1 MLRQDVELSEEAK
14 VHGCLTLWLIGTV
27 LAVIRLIIVIVGG
40 GFELWTDIFGPRWHL
55 GVSTVLGLTNLIF
68 LFAIWKWKK
77 WGVFGL
83 TTSVVIS
90 IAVNLSGGLRI
101 TYVLGPIVGIIILV
115 ALVKPRWYLFT

>member
-27 LAVIRLIIVIVGG
+27 LSVVQLIMVIVGG
-40 GFELWTDIFGPRWHL
+40 GSQLWADILGPRWHL
-55 GVSTVLGLTNLIF
+55 GVSIVLSLTNLIF

-83 TTSVVIS
+83 TASIVIN
-90 IAVNLSGGLRI
+90 IAVNWISGLRI
-101 TYVLGPIVGIIILV
+101 SYVLGPIVGIILLV
-115 ALVKPRWYLFT
+115 ALVKPRWNLFT